1 MARSSM
7 RVLASDE
14 VARAT
19 AELIFALQK
28 AFPDPHIAL
37 CEAIEGES
45 MHLEVS
51 LLTTSPTD
59 LAAAQDRALD
69 LKHAIED
76 RYDLYIVVRVVPI
89 SPASTAPE
97 ALKET

>member
-1 MARSSM
+1 MAGSSM

-28 AFPDPHIAL
+28 AFPDAQIAL

-51 LLTTSPTD
+51 HPTTSPTD

-69 LKHAIED
+69 LKHAVED
-76 RYDLYIVVRVVPI
+76 RYDLYILVRVVPL
-89 SPASTAPE
+89 SPA
-97 ALKET
+97 

>member
-1 MARSSM
+1 MTRSSM

-19 AELIFALQK
+19 AELIFVLQK
-28 AFPDPHIAL
+28 AFPDAHMAL

-45 MHLEVS
+45 MHLEVG
-51 LLTTSPTD
+51 LPTASPPD

-89 SPASTAPE
+89 SPE
-97 ALKET
+97 ATVPGAIKET